1 MILGEIITRYREEAD
16 LSQRQFALKCGLSN
30 GYISMLE
37 KNENPKTGQPIK
49 PNIDQLNKIANA
61 MGMTLADLLEKAD
74 DMPVTVND
82 VQKMSRK
89 FIDDSV
95 IVPILGKVAA
105 GIPLFAEE
113 NIVGQIRCS
122 EEMAA
127 GCELFALKVEGDSM
141 LPRIHDGD
149 ILIVRQQDD
158 AETGDIV
165 IALVNGD
172 DGCVKKLVKYDSGGC
187 ALISLNPVYEPMV
200 FDKAAVYEVPV
211 RIVGKVIEVRSPM

>member
-1 MILGEIITRYREEAD
+1 MVKKVEGTNLRLRKAMDLRGIKQVELVEKSGLPKSSISQYLSGVREPKQKAIYILSEILEVAPGWLMGYDVPMIDRETPPR
-16 LSQRQFALKCGLSN
+16 L
-30 GYISMLE
+30 M
-37 KNENPKTGQPIK
+37 
-49 PNIDQLNKIANA
+49 
-61 MGMTLADLLEKAD
+61 
-74 DMPVTVND
+74 
-82 VQKMSRK
+82 
-89 FIDDSV
+89 IDDSV
-95 IVPILGKVAA
+95 IVPVLGKVAA

-158 AETGDIV
+158 ADSGDIV

-211 RIVGKVIEVRSPM
+211 RIIGKVIEVRSPM

>member
-1 MILGEIITRYREEAD
+1 MKMGEYIRKLRTEHGFTQEELGQK
-16 LSQRQFALKCGLSN
+16 L
-30 GYISMLE
+30 
-37 KNENPKTGQPIK
+37 NPKVNRAAVNKWEGGKVANIK
-49 PNIDQLNKIANA
+49 RSHIEQMAKIF
-61 MGMTLADLLEKAD
+61 DVD
-74 DMPVTVND
+74 PVKLMCFETETPPRL
-82 VQKMSRK
+82 M
-89 FIDDSV
+89 IDDSV
-95 IVPILGKVAA
+95 IVPVLGKVAA

-158 AETGDIV
+158 ADSGDIV

-211 RIVGKVIEVRSPM
+211 RIIGKVIEVRSPM

>member
-1 MILGEIITRYREEAD
+1 MKMGEYIRKLRTEHGLTQEELGQK
-16 LSQRQFALKCGLSN
+16 L
-30 GYISMLE
+30 
-37 KNENPKTGQPIK
+37 NPKVNRAAVNKWEGGKVANIK
-49 PNIDQLNKIANA
+49 RSHIEQMAKIF
-61 MGMTLADLLEKAD
+61 GVD
-74 DMPVTVND
+74 PVKLMCFETETPPRL
-82 VQKMSRK
+82 M
-89 FIDDSV
+89 IDDSV
-95 IVPILGKVAA
+95 IVPVLGKVAA

-158 AETGDIV
+158 ADSGDIV
-165 IALVNGD
+165 IALVNGN

-187 ALISLNPVYEPMV
+187 ALVSLNPVYEPMV

>member
-1 MILGEIITRYREEAD
+1 MED
-16 LSQRQFALKCGLSN
+16 LSVRLQNALNIRG
-30 GYISMLE
+30 
-37 KNENPKTGQPIK
+37 IK
-49 PNIDQLNKIANA
+49 PIELSERTGIDKGAISRYLANKYKPKYTAISKMAA
-61 MGMTLADLLEKAD
+61 ALHVQPAWLMGY
-74 DMPVTVND
+74 D
-82 VQKMSRK
+82 VPMEASKETPPRLI
-89 FIDDSV
+89 IDDSV
-95 IVPILGKVAA
+95 IVPVLGKVAA

-158 AETGDIV
+158 ADSGDIV

>member
-1 MILGEIITRYREEAD
+1 MREKVCKRLQEAMALRGFRQVDMI
-16 LSQRQFALKCGLSN
+16 Q
-30 GYISMLE
+30 
-37 KNENPKTGQPIK
+37 KTGIPAPRMSMYLKGSNEPKLEAIYLMAK
-49 PNIDQLNKIANA
+49 ALNVSETWL
-61 MGMTLADLLEKAD
+61 MGY
-74 DMPVTVND
+74 D
-82 VQKMSRK
+82 VPMEENETPPRLM
-89 FIDDSV
+89 IDDSV
-95 IVPILGKVAA
+95 IVPVLGKVAA

-158 AETGDIV
+158 ADSGDIV

-187 ALISLNPVYEPMV
+187 ALISLNPTYEPMV
-200 FDKAAVYEVPV
+200 FDKAAVYETPV
-211 RIVGKVIEVRSPM
+211 RIVGKVIEVRSLM